1 MIASRSRPTTCCVPR
16 AWRLIRAAARPA
28 GGAAALWLKA
38 DDAQALHDKLA
49 PPGSG
54 SSPPRRRAV
63 RPAVDPEGFLITVH
77 DLA

>member
-1 MIASRSRPTTCCVPR
+1 VPR
-16 AWRLIRAAARPA
+16 PHDRLTIKTDNVLRSARLAADQS

-49 PPGSG
+49 APGSG